1 MLLGPFLSGP
11 YGRIW
16 AILVSGPLIFIL
28 YYTKKNSKFKILGKM
43 YNEIGEVA
51 EEKLKRF
58 YLQGPFHYCVS
69 ITFLV
74 VIFVIVGFWE
84 DQMYLPISRR

>member
-1 MLLGPFLSGP
+1 
-11 YGRIW
+11 
-16 AILVSGPLIFIL
+16 
-28 YYTKKNSKFKILGKM
+28 M